1 MKTPSPKKTSSP
13 HSNKNTVVQD
23 FFGDEHSICYGCGRN
38 NPHGLH
44 IRTHWDGERGTFKFT
59 PEDYHTAF
67 PGIVYGGLIASLF
80 DCHCIGT
87 AIAAAYDNEGRAPG
101 TQPAIMFVTANLNV
115 NYLRPTP
122 MDRVLTLQAR
132 IVESKGRKSVVACT
146 LVADNVECAN
156 ATVVAIRT
164 S

>member
-1 MKTPSPKKTSSP
+1 MKDDPSEANAQPP
-13 HSNKNTVVQD
+13 HHHPAIQD
-23 FFGDEHSICYGCGRN
+23 DFDGDHAICYGCGHS

-44 IRTHWDGERGTFKFT
+44 IRTHWNGKIGTFRFT

-87 AIAAAYDNEGRAPG
+87 AIAAAYDAEDRTPG
-101 TQPAIMFVTANLNV
+101 SQPAIMFVTANLNV
-115 NYLRPTP
+115 NYVHPTP
-122 MDRVLTLQAR
+122 MGRELTLNAH
-132 IVESKGRKSVVACT
+132 IVETKGRKSVVACT
-146 LVADNVECAN
+146 LVANDVACAN
-156 ATVVAIRT
+156 ATVVAIRV

>member
-1 MKTPSPKKTSSP
+1 MKDAPSSEANAIPP
-13 HSNKNTVVQD
+13 GHDPAIQD
-23 FFGDEHSICYGCGRN
+23 DFDGDHAICYGCGRN

-44 IRTHWDGERGTFKFT
+44 IRTHWDGKIGTFRFT

-87 AIAAAYDNEGRAPG
+87 AIAAAYDAENRTPG
-101 TQPAIMFVTANLNV
+101 SQPAIMFVTANLNV
-115 NYLRPTP
+115 NYVRPTP
-122 MDRVLTLQAR
+122 MDRELTLIAH
-132 IVESKGRKSVVACT
+132 IVETNGRKSVVTCT
-146 LVADNVECAN
+146 LVANDVECAN
-156 ATVVAIRT
+156 ATAVAIRV